1 MVLWAVIVNGR
12 QGALWRRAVG
22 VYGGHIGLLEVITVS
37 GRQGALWGSMGV
49 LAGGRYGGWP
59 PGGAV
64 PVWEGPIGVYGAL

>member
-37 GRQGALWGSMGV
+37 GRQGTLWGSMGV
-49 LAGGRYGGWP
+49 LGIVMAGGRQ
-59 PGGAV
+59 
-64 PVWEGPIGVYGAL
+64 GALCRSGRAL